1 MDHMNQ
7 PRLASEY
14 YGRALEAA
22 RMQTAQF
29 DPARRAAALA
39 ELEP

>member
-22 RMQTAQF
+22 RMQVAQF
-29 DPARRAAALA
+29 DPARVQRRIA
-39 ELEP
+39 ELKP